1 VCSLQGYVA
10 STLRTV
16 TLVFELLSD
25 PHAHIRKNVN
35 TMEIVECGN
44 LERALKRAG
53 FGLMD
58 EKNENLNHVD

>member
-1 VCSLQGYVA
+1 
-10 STLRTV
+10 
-16 TLVFELLSD
+16 
-25 PHAHIRKNVN
+25 
-35 TMEIVECGN
+35 MEIVECGN